1 MVLKLGGSVPS
12 CEEGDEYGFS
22 FSHSLHPP
30 PRGSHLSFLSL
41 LSLFSTFS
49 FFPSIPFLERE
60 RERVCLHTPTCTGS
74 VIFGKVACVHVSYN
88 IVINHKV
95 LHFNLVLYSRPHHH
109 GVPLYDREGSC
120 SPKQTCARCKTWCFS
135 CFE

>member
-1 MVLKLGGSVPS
+1 MGVLFQAVKKGMSMV
-12 CEEGDEYGFS
+12 
-22 FSHSLHPP
+22 SLSPTL
-30 PRGSHLSFLSL
+30 SILLLVDLIFLSFLFSLSSL
-41 LSLFSTFS
+41 LFLSFHLF
-49 FFPSIPFLERE
+49 PFLRE

-95 LHFNLVLYSRPHHH
+95 LHFNLVLYGRPHHH

-120 SPKQTCARCKTWCFS
+120 SPKQTYARCKTWCFS